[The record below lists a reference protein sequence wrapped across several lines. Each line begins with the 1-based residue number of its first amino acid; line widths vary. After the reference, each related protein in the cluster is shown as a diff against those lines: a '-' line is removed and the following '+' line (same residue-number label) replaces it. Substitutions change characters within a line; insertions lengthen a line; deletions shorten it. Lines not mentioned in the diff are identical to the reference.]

1 MTETPF
7 CGIRLLT
14 LPCEVMSPRPAT
26 EALVDA
32 AADRIGDRAVLVA
45 DVGTGSGA
53 IAVALALR
61 APHARLWATD
71 TSPAAVA
78 LARANVCRHQLG
90 ERISV
95 LRADLLE
102 GISVGLDLVVAN
114 LPYLAESLR
123 TERPEL
129 AGEPPRPCSPPVTEA
144 APIDVSSRC
153 AHTCW
158 DRMWRSLSSS
168 TGGCSSRR
176 RLNCRSSGSQRKRS
190 LTKRERVNAAASFEP
205 CRGSSLS
212 AKRSASTAGSRSAR
226 RCSRPR
232 PGRRA

>member
-14 LPCEVMSPRPAT
+14 LPGEVMSPRPAT

-32 AADRIGDRAVLVA
+32 AADRIGNRTALVA

-102 GISVGLDLVVAN
+102 GIPVGLDLVVAN
-114 LPYLAESLR
+114 LPYVVESLR
-123 TERPEL
+123 RERPKL
-129 AGEPPRPCSPPVTEA
+129 AGEPPEA
-144 APIDVSSRC
+144 AFAPGD
-153 AHTCW
+153 
-158 DRMWRSLSSS
+158 
-168 TGGCSSRR
+168 GGGPYR
-176 RLNCRSSGSQRKRS
+176 RLIKMCSHVLRPDGALVVQFHRRVLVAEASQLSELR
-190 LTKRERVNAAASFEP
+190 LAA
-205 CRGSSLS
+205 
-212 AKRSASTAGSRSAR
+212 
-226 RCSRPR
+226 
-232 PGRRA
+232 

>member
-14 LPCEVMSPRPAT
+14 LPGEVMSPRPAT

-32 AADRIGDRAVLVA
+32 AADRIGDRAALVA
-45 DVGTGSGA
+45 EVGTGSGA

-61 APHARLWATD
+61 APYARLWATD
-71 TSPAAVA
+71 TSPAAVV

-102 GISVGLDLVVAN
+102 GIPAGLDLVVAN

-129 AGEPPRPCSPPVTEA
+129 AGEPPEA
-144 APIDVSSRC
+144 VFAPGD
-153 AHTCW
+153 
-158 DRMWRSLSSS
+158 
-168 TGGCSSRR
+168 GGNPYR
-176 RLNCRSSGSQRKRS
+176 RLIKMCSHVLGPDGALVVQFHR
-190 LTKRERVNAAASFEP
+190 RVLVAEATQLSELRLAA
-205 CRGSSLS
+205 
-212 AKRSASTAGSRSAR
+212 
-226 RCSRPR
+226 
-232 PGRRA
+232 